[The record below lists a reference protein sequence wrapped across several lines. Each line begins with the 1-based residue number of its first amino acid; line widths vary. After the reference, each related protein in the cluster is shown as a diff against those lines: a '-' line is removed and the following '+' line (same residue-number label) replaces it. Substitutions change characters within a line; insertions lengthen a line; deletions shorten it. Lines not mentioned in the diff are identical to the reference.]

1 MVALLVS
8 VYAPTFIFLLT
19 ATTMDRRATPSQIRK
34 AATRDL
40 DSLQQALE
48 GWSVDEIDA
57 LEDDKNP
64 LHMAAWQGPL
74 ENVVY
79 LVENMGCNKNVIA
92 TGEFSYGKTPI
103 FFAATRCRRQV
114 VQYLLEQG
122 VFCKIVN
129 NKGQSLR
136 SIAASHDLGT
146 DIMDGING
154 LEQSQADKWW
164 NFRATHSDGLEYG
177 DLDPRFLEREL
188 RETDVVTSFAVN
200 PTSKESRKGSFLR
213 KNPHLTK
220 QKPKQQPRLKKQHA
234 PTLSQ
239 EEVNQQTKAW
249 DRIKAWLSS
258 DGSGHDVTSD
268 LLLIVQLKDKLH
280 RPWIP
285 EVATQLKDSA
295 TSHARLHQL
304 IQDAHEGASKRE
316 INLLGKLLVQLQDPA
331 SYGQQKPA
339 PELKSRQQPTVSP
352 VLWTRVCAEIPDTLS
367 MSMLQTDCT
376 SQQIKLS
383 TNPTW
388 IDSVDGVCRVKSTL
402 EGLEARVVS
411 LDTEWYDGD
420 NNGTQLATLQIA
432 VVLDSNVLS
441 SWVIDLI
448 NDSNDYKQ
456 GVVDLISW
464 IFAEPV
470 LLGFSVHHNDI
481 PMLEDYLGESLP
493 TANLLDL
500 QQVATASTQVPGL
513 ASVVANY
520 GASLSKEEQCSN
532 WATRPLSESQMN
544 YAGLDAAVLLILL
557 AEMKRKGLEP
567 L

>member
-1 MVALLVS
+1 
-8 VYAPTFIFLLT
+8 
-19 ATTMDRRATPSQIRK
+19 MDTRATPSQIRK

-40 DSLQQALE
+40 DGLQQALE
-48 GWSVDEIDA
+48 GWSVDEIDS

-79 LVENMGCNKNVIA
+79 LVEKMGCNKNVIA

-103 FFAATRCRRQV
+103 FFAATRCRKEV
-114 VQYLLEQG
+114 VEYLLEQG

-136 SIAASHDLGT
+136 SIAASHDLGPA
-146 DIMDGING
+146 IMDRIND
-154 LEQSQADKWW
+154 LEQSQADEWW

-188 RETDVVTSFAVN
+188 RETDVVTPFAVN

-220 QKPKQQPRLKKQHA
+220 QKPKQQQRPKKQQA

-239 EEVNQQTKAW
+239 EEVNQQTEAW
-249 DRIKAWLSS
+249 DRIKACLSS
-258 DGSGHDVTSD
+258 DRSVQNVASD

-285 EVATQLKDSA
+285 KVATQLKDSA
-295 TSHARLHQL
+295 TSQDRVHQL
-304 IQDAHEGASKRE
+304 IQDAHEGAIKRE
-316 INLLGKLLVQLQDPA
+316 INLLGKLLVQLQDPT
-331 SYGQQKPA
+331 SYRQQEPA

-352 VLWTRVCAEIPDTLS
+352 VLWTRACAEIPDALS
-367 MSMLQTDCT
+367 MTILETECA
-376 SQQIKLS
+376 SQQIRLS

-388 IDSVDGVCRVKSTL
+388 IDSVDGVRQVKITL
-402 EGLEARVVS
+402 EGLEVRVVS

-420 NNGTQLATLQIA
+420 NSEAQLATLQIA
-432 VVLDSNVLS
+432 VVTCGNVLS

-456 GVVDLISW
+456 GVAALISW

-470 LLGFSVHHNDI
+470 LLGFSVRHNDV
-481 PMLEDYLGESLP
+481 PMLEDYVGESLP
-493 TANLLDL
+493 TGNLLDL
-500 QQVATASTQVPGL
+500 QQVATKCTQVPGL
-513 ASVVANY
+513 ASVVSSY

-532 WATRPLSESQMN
+532 WATRPLSESQMH
-544 YAGLDAAVLLILL
+544 YAGLDAAVLLVLL
-557 AEMKRKGLEP
+557 AEMKRKGLQP
-567 L
+567 R